1 MYCVVPLKS
10 TKIPQPV
17 LPLVG
22 EFIIVPLLLFS
33 KSNTLEVPEYEIGS
47 EKFQY
52 NILSVVKFVLVGV
65 LVVVGVCVGVDVN
78 VVVVVGVCVGV
89 SVLVGV

>member
-1 MYCVVPLKS
+1 
-10 TKIPQPV
+10 
-17 LPLVG
+17 
-22 EFIIVPLLLFS
+22 LFS
-33 KSNTLEVPEYEIGS
+33 KSNTVEVPEYEIGS

-52 NILSVVKFVLVGV
+52 NILFANEFVLVGVEVGV

-89 SVLVGV
+89 SVLVGVCVGVGV

>member
-1 MYCVVPLKS
+1 
-10 TKIPQPV
+10 
-17 LPLVG
+17 
-22 EFIIVPLLLFS
+22 LFS
-33 KSNTLEVPEYEIGS
+33 KSNTVEVPEYEIGS

-65 LVVVGVCVGVDVN
+65 TVEVGVN

-89 SVLVGV
+89 AVLVGV